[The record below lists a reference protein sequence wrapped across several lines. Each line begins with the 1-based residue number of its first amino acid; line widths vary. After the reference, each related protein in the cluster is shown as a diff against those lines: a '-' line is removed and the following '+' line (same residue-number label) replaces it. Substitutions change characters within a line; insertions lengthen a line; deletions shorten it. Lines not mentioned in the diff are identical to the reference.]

1 MRCNAYLKI
10 KKKKLKKNQKKTK
23 KRQLLMIYWLT
34 QKFIIVTLGV
44 CVFVFFFFIYILNV
58 YSLILFSKKKITT

>member
-10 KKKKLKKNQKKTK
+10 KKKLKKKPKKTK

-34 QKFIIVTLGV
+34 QKFIIVTFGF
-44 CVFVFFFFIYILNV
+44 CVFVFFFLYIYIKCV
-58 YSLILFSKKKITT
+58 

>member
-10 KKKKLKKNQKKTK
+10 KKNLKKKPKKKK

-44 CVFVFFFFIYILNV
+44 CVFVCFFLYIYIKCV
-58 YSLILFSKKKITT
+58 